1 MKYRLGSLTDID
13 RICGLVSS
21 AIRLMD
27 SQGIYQWDEIYP
39 TKEDFIDDIQKET
52 LYVAIFEEGDTR
64 QGTLLSDT
72 LAGLYVIS
80 TECDEA
86 YQNGKWEQDGEKA
99 CILHRLCVSADA
111 QHQGIGGKMLGHIEN
126 QLKECGYESVRL
138 DVFSENPFALKLYKR
153 NGYQVRG
160 CADWRKGR
168 FFLMEKSL
176 LPEKKNKTEE
186 NG

>member
-13 RICGLVSS
+13 KICELVAS
-21 AIRLMD
+21 AIHLMN

-39 TKEDFIDDIQKET
+39 TKADFIDDIQKET
-52 LYVAIFEEGDTR
+52 LYVAILEEADTK
-64 QGTLLSDT
+64 QGALLSDT

-86 YQNGKWEQDGEKA
+86 YRNGKWEQDEEKA
-99 CILHRLCVSADA
+99 CILHRLCVSADV
-111 QHQGIGGKMLGHIEN
+111 QHQGVGRRMLSHIEN
-126 QLKECGYESVRL
+126 QLKDNGYESVRL
-138 DVFSENPFALKLYKR
+138 DVFSENPFALTLYKK

-160 CADWRKGR
+160 YADWRKGR

-176 LPEKKNKTEE
+176 LPGQKGKTEE